1 MVYVDDRSDDAQLI
15 RIMIKDD
22 DAFQIDA
29 KGNRVLIG
37 LTAEETEEFFR
48 LEEIIANSCPRPQ
61 LGEVD
66 WVMPE
71 DERWLELYEKHE
83 SARRPFMNAGNK
95 TRH

>member
-1 MVYVDDRSDDAQLI
+1 VVYVDRRRGDAQLI
-15 RIMIKDD
+15 CIMIKDD

-29 KGNRVLIG
+29 HGNRVLIG
-37 LTAEETEEFFR
+37 LSAAETEEFFR
-48 LEEIIANSCPRPQ
+48 LEEVIANSCPRPQ
-61 LGEVD
+61 IGEVD

-83 SARRPFMNAGNK
+83 SARRPFLNANNK